1 MKLKTLIIVG
11 SILCGAGQ
19 TADAATVDIAASGS
33 ESWNKTVVGTY
44 IKNTKI
50 SFSEAGKYTIN
61 LQDTDFGA
69 NFEMLG
75 AMISSPSTKYVD
87 MVLAP
92 ETMSN
97 SRQFTVDR
105 AGDYFLNVFAITDS
119 IRNPATFSL
128 SVNAVPLPSAVIFM
142 SSALMGLIAFMR
154 RRTSS
159 AQA

>member
-11 SILCGAGQ
+11 SILCSAVQ
-19 TADAATVDIAASGS
+19 TVDAATVDIAASGS

-50 SFSEAGKYTIN
+50 KFSEAGKYTIS
-61 LQDTDFGA
+61 LQDTNFGA

-92 ETMSN
+92 ESMSN
-97 SRQFTVDR
+97 SRQFTVDK

-119 IRNPATFSL
+119 ILFSMTLLVTPESTETTCFVATPSCAVFIE
-128 SVNAVPLPSAVIFM
+128 VPLVMKNLLSFN
-142 SSALMGLIAFMR
+142 
-154 RRTSS
+154 
-159 AQA
+159 